1 MNTGGFFMSKPTE
14 VTPTEVK
21 PLFIRRNQLKQITGL
36 SQSTIWRLES
46 EGKFPKRRKIGIG
59 CVGWLYS
66 EVQSFLQNSET
77 VNG

>member
-1 MNTGGFFMSKPTE
+1 MNTRTE
-14 VTPTEVK
+14 AP

-46 EGKFPKRRKIGIG
+46 EGKFPKRRKVGPG

-66 EVQSFLQNSET
+66 EVSLFLQNSEV